1 MFLKRITLK
10 NYRKYRDADI
20 EIPTGI
26 MGIVGKN
33 GTGKS
38 SLIEAIGWC
47 LYGSKVSRTSKDQIK
62 TIGIDKNENCIVV
75 LEIMLGDD
83 DVKVIRELRGKTQTG
98 HASIFVNGSAKPQVR
113 GTREVSEFITKRT
126 GMDHVAFFTSV
137 FAKQKEL
144 NSLSTKQPAERRET
158 IMKLLKINK
167 IDDAIKLI
175 SSDIRTSD
183 NKISLLKNDFIDIES
198 LQITLNKITKEKS
211 AKTKLI
217 QKHNIQIVLLE
228 KEKNEKKIEFTT
240 NKKKYDDFNKLKQLV
255 IKTEE
260 QKNSKLEQKKEIE
273 LDLHETKLSEKE
285 MKKIELKIK
294 EYDKINI
301 EKKKLDLQYGKAE
314 RKKIIDDQLDS
325 TIIKIKKFQS
335 TIEKIKKHL
344 SLFTDLDKK
353 HTEQIKVLAK
363 KENIKES
370 LIDSISKIS
379 SKIDENKTQ
388 ITQFKKEFSI
398 INNLG
403 KNGICPICKRELDQ
417 HFPTVSKYFHDEIL
431 KYNKKI
437 NIHSKRKS
445 ELNLQLKSV
454 EQIILEILEKIKILD
469 NKKRNRSSVQTELK
483 ENEKYLSAINLEKNS
498 IVKKLKPLSGLEYDR
513 KYHSKINKQ
522 YDSLSKIK
530 EKHIELSSVVQRI
543 PSLTKKQEQLN
554 TMILEFDKTQ
564 KEQLKKLNSID
575 YDKSKYTKSEKNLE
589 SVNQTYNKTK
599 EKQIQLN
606 SEIQIFIVKIKQI
619 QKEIKKEKEKKL
631 TIDDETEKIT
641 SRSKLKQI
649 MNEFKNDLTSRIRPM
664 LSQHSSELLGITT
677 KGKYSLMELDEDY
690 DINIEDNG
698 NKLPIKLFSGGE
710 EDLANLCLRIAIS
723 KELSERT
730 GGMQSNFIA
739 LDEIFGSQDEERK
752 KNILNALSE
761 LSNQFKQ
768 ILIITH
774 IEDIK
779 EALPYV
785 LSLKETSENS
795 VKIETE
801 GRASFVTPTIQRK

>member
-10 NYRKYRDADI
+10 NYRRYRDADI

-47 LYGSKVSRTSKDQIK
+47 LYGISRTGNDQIK
-62 TIGIDKNENCIVV
+62 TTGIDEHEDCIVV
-75 LEIMLGDD
+75 LEMMLGDD
-83 DVKVIRELRGKTQTG
+83 AVKITRKLQGKTQTG
-98 HASIFVNGSAKPQVR
+98 HASIFVNGSATPQVR
-113 GTREVSEFITKRT
+113 GVKEVSEFITKRT

-144 NSLSTKQPAERRET
+144 NSLSTKRPMERKKT

-175 SSDIRTSD
+175 RSDIRTSRD
-183 NKISLLKNDFIDIES
+183 QISLLQNDSNDIES

-211 AKTKLI
+211 ANTKLI
-217 QKHNIQIVLLE
+217 QKHNAQIVSLE
-228 KEKNEKKIEFTT
+228 KEKRAKEIEFIA
-240 NKKKYDDFNKLKQLV
+240 NKKKYDDFNKLNQLL
-255 IKTEE
+255 IKTET
-260 QKNSKLEQKKEIE
+260 QKNSKLDQKEEIE
-273 LDLHETKLSEKE
+273 SDLHETRLSEKE
-285 MKKIELKIK
+285 MKNIEPKVK

-301 EKKKLDLQYGKAE
+301 EKKKLDLLYGKAE
-314 RKKIIDDQLDS
+314 RKKEIDDQLSS
-325 TIIKIKKFQS
+325 TIIKIKKLHS
-335 TIEKIKKHL
+335 TIEKIKKDL
-344 SLFTDLDKK
+344 SLFTDLNKK
-353 HTEQIKVLAK
+353 YIKQTKELAK
-363 KENIKES
+363 EEDIKES
-370 LIDSISKIS
+370 LTDSFSKIS
-379 SKIDENKTQ
+379 SKITENQTQ
-388 ITQFKKEFSI
+388 IIQFKKEFLI

-403 KNGICPICKRELDQ
+403 KNGKCPICKRKLDKY
-417 HFPTVSKYFHDEIL
+417 FPIVSKYFNDEIS

-437 NIHSKRKS
+437 SVHSKRKN

-454 EQIILEILEKIKILD
+454 KKLIAEISENIKILE
-469 NKKRNRSSVQTELK
+469 NKKRNRSSTQTKLK
-483 ENEKYLSAINLEKNS
+483 ENEKQFSTINLEKNS
-498 IVKKLKPLSGLEYDR
+498 FVKKLKLLSSLNYDS
-513 KYHSKINKQ
+513 KYHSEINKQ

-530 EKHIELSSVVQRI
+530 EKYIELLSDVKRI
-543 PSLTKKQEQLN
+543 PSLIKKQEQLD
-554 TMILEFDKTQ
+554 TMILKLDKTQ
-564 KEQLKKLNSID
+564 KEQINKLNSID
-575 YDKSKYTKSEKNLE
+575 YDESKYAKSEKNLE
-589 SVNQTYNKTK
+589 SANQTYNKTRENK
-599 EKQIQLN
+599 IQL
-606 SEIQIFIVKIKQI
+606 SGEIQTFIVQIKQI
-619 QKEIKKEKEKKL
+619 QKEIKKEKEKKS
-631 TIDDETEKIT
+631 TIDDENEKIE
-641 SRSKLKQI
+641 SRSKLEQI
-649 MNEFKNDLTSRIRPM
+649 MNEFKNNLILRIRPM
-664 LSQHSSELLGITT
+664 LSQRSSELFRNIT
-677 KGKYSLMELDEDY
+677 KGKYPLIELDENY

-698 NKLPIKLFSGGE
+698 NQFGIKRFSGGE

-752 KNILNALSE
+752 KDILNTLSV

-774 IEDIK
+774 IEDVK
-779 EALPYV
+779 ETLPYV

-801 GRASFVTPTIQRK
+801 GIASFVTP